1 MNYKSVSLQNV
12 ISIQDIYS
20 IHYFEYMCDFSF
32 PGESHDFWEF
42 LCVDKGEVNV
52 LAGEKFHA
60 LKKGDIIFH
69 KPNEFHDVNSNG
81 MIAPNLVVMSFS
93 CASPVMSFF
102 EEKVLQIS
110 EPERLLLAQI
120 IQEAKHVFVGRMDD
134 PYQEELILS
143 ENSRFAGE
151 QLIRLYLE
159 QLLIQLIRRYMVR
172 PDQPINPVIVKSI
185 KQKADGEL
193 FSQILEYMELHICE
207 SLTIEQLC
215 RSNSIGRSQLQ
226 KLFRS
231 RSGYGAIEYF
241 SRMKIDLVKQMIREN
256 HYNFTQIADA
266 LGFSSIHYFSRQ
278 FKRITG
284 MTPSEYAS
292 SIKALS
298 DHPV

>member
-1 MNYKSVSLQNV
+1 MSYKSVSLQDV
-12 ISIQDIYS
+12 ICIHEIYS

-81 MIAPNLVVMSFS
+81 LIAPNLVVMSFS
-93 CASPVMSFF
+93 CDSPVMSFF

-120 IQEAKHVFVGRMDD
+120 IQEAKYVFEGRMDD
-134 PYQEELILS
+134 PYQEELLRS
-143 ENSRFAGE
+143 EKPRFAGE

-159 QLLIQLIRRYMVR
+159 QLLIQLIRRYMAR
-172 PDQPINPVIVKSI
+172 PDQPINPAIVKSI

-193 FSQILEYMELHICE
+193 FTQIQEYMELHICE

-215 RSNSIGRSQLQ
+215 RSNSVGRSQLQ
-226 KLFRS
+226 KLFRT

-241 SRMKIDLVKQMIREN
+241 SRMKVDLAKQMIREN

-298 DHPV
+298 DQPG